1 MIHMEIKKKY
11 FSEISLKEDSQSAK
25 ITFLYFTYLTR
36 HLLLNSL
43 SLSSTSSRD
52 RILQSIAE
60 RID

>member
-43 SLSSTSSRD
+43 SLSSTSSRH

-60 RID
+60 KID